1 MKALEV
7 ENLSVSYRNHTAL
20 WEINFSLDSAQ
31 IIGVVGPNGSGKS
44 TLLKSILGLI
54 ARDTG
59 KVKYFENLS
68 IHEARPKIAYVPQ
81 REDIDWD
88 FPITALDV
96 VMMGLTPRLGLFKWA
111 SREDKNFCYDC
122 LERVGLKKEFAARHI
137 GELSGGQQQRVFIA
151 RALAQKADIYMLDEP
166 FSAIDTVSEEIILK
180 LFFELKNQGKT
191 IFIVHHDLFS
201 VQKFFD
207 SVILLNSRLVAY
219 GKTKDVLTGDNL
231 AAAYGSQA
239 SPLVAALRKLQ
250 EDTL

>member
-1 MKALEV
+1 MNVIDIK
-7 ENLSVSYRNHTAL
+7 NLSVSYRNTTAL
-20 WEINFSLDSAQ
+20 WEISFALASGQ
-31 IIGVVGPNGSGKS
+31 IIGIVGPNGSGKS

-54 ARDTG
+54 PKDTG
-59 KVKYFENLS
+59 TIEYFNSLS
-68 IHEARPKIAYVPQ
+68 IEQARPKIAYVPQ

-111 SREDKNFCYDC
+111 SKDDIAFCHSC
-122 LERVGLKKEFAARHI
+122 LERVGLKKDLISRHI

-166 FSAIDTVSEEIILK
+166 FSAIDTISEDIILN
-180 LFFELKNQGKT
+180 LFFELKKQGKT

-201 VQKFFD
+201 VQKYFD
-207 SVILLNSRLVAY
+207 SVVLLNSRLVAY
-219 GKTKDVLTGDNL
+219 GPTRDVLTGPNL

-239 SPLVAALRKLQ
+239 SPLVEALQKLQ
-250 EDTL
+250 EHT